1 MNTYDIKCGT
11 GNEKTGASFSLLAGD
26 TCPGKTKACDGCYAT
41 TGRMAMHQYADKRY
55 GRNTTAM
62 IQALKAGEGAQALTA
77 AVVATNSLT
86 IRIHDSGDFFSP
98 AYVQAWIDTCKALP
112 TVQFWAYTR
121 SWRLPAIAAKLD
133 ELAALP
139 NVAIWRSADTDIWVA
154 ALAAHKTTPWA
165 GIAFM
170 QQEGDGE
177 ADIAAILNKSL
188 GKGQFIN
195 FPTHT
200 TGKHLRK
207 GVQVQA
213 VRNCPAITGSRIFSG
228 TAPKCIQCRLCL
240 PTTGGQ

>member
-62 IQALKAGEGAQALTA
+62 IQALKAGEGAQALLA
-77 AVVATNSLT
+77 AVDATNSRT

-98 AYVQAWIDTCKALP
+98 AYARAWTEVALARP
-112 TVQFWAYTR
+112 DVKFWAYTR
-121 SWRLPAIAAKLD
+121 SWRIPAISEALN

-139 NVAIWRSADTDIWVA
+139 NVALWRSTDRDTWFDGWMQ
-154 ALAAHKTTPWA
+154 HCKSPWA
-165 GIAFM
+165 GLAHM
-170 QQEGDGE
+170 QQDGE
-177 ADIAAILNKSL
+177 TDAHDAMFLTKSL
-188 GKGQFIN
+188 GDQLIN
-195 FPTHT
+195 FPMHT

-207 GVQVQA
+207 GVAVQDEA
-213 VRNCPAITGSRIFSG
+213 RNCPAITGSMAFTG

-240 PTTGGQ
+240 PA

>member
-1 MNTYDIKCGT
+1 MDTAYDIRCGT

-55 GRNTTAM
+55 GKNTAAI
-62 IQALKAGEGAQALTA
+62 IQALKAGDGPQALTA
-77 AVVATNSLT
+77 AVVATNSRT
-86 IRIHDSGDFFSP
+86 MRIHDSGDFFSP
-98 AYVQAWIDTCKALP
+98 AYVRAWIETCKALP
-112 TVQFWAYTR
+112 EVKFWAYTR
-121 SWRLPAIAAKLD
+121 SWRIPAISAVLD

-139 NVAIWRSADTDIWVA
+139 NVAIWRSTDTDTWIA
-154 ALAAHKTTPWA
+154 GLAAHKTTPWA
-165 GIAFM
+165 GLAHM

-188 GKGQFIN
+188 AKRQFIN

-207 GVQVQA
+207 GVAVQA
-213 VRNCPAITGSRIFSG
+213 VRNCPAITGTLALVG
-228 TAPKCIQCRLCL
+228 TAPKCIQCKLCL
-240 PTTGGQ
+240 PA